1 MSKSKDEAIK
11 DLTLALMYLT
21 RFNNREEPHFHE
33 LSWKGYDHETLKEL
47 DEADMIRTPSRAQYA
62 YILPDGRRR
71 AMEVIK
77 ELGIADFDLYERF
90 DFRLIN
96 DDEADEAAAVE
107 AECFPP
113 KEACTLEHMR
123 DRVNAAKEIFLVAV
137 DKETGKMAGFVNG
150 IATNGDDF
158 TDDYFTNAS
167 LHDKDG
173 KNIMICGIC
182 VRPDYQKQGLARELV
197 YNYCRREWERGRR
210 SLILTCKEQK
220 VKMYKK
226 FGFTDRGEANSSWG
240 GQKWHKMDMIL
251 NR

>member
-1 MSKSKDEAIK
+1 MKKNREEAIK

-21 RFNNREEPHFHE
+21 RFNNSEGAHYQE

-47 DEADMIRTPSRAQYA
+47 DEEDMIRTPARAKYA
-62 YILPDGRRR
+62 YILPDGRKR

-123 DRVNAAKEIFLVAV
+123 ERVKAAKDIFLVAM
-137 DKETGKMAGFVNG
+137 DRETGKMAGFVNG
-150 IATNGDDF
+150 IATDGDDF
-158 TDDYFTNAS
+158 TDDYFTDAS

-182 VRPDYQKQGLARELV
+182 VRPEYQKQGLARELV
-197 YNYCRREWERGRR
+197 YNYCRREWEMGRR
-210 SLILTCKEQK
+210 FLILTCKEQK

-226 FGFTDRGEANSSWG
+226 FGFTDMGEANSSWG
-240 GQKWHKMDMIL
+240 GQKWHQMYIHL
-251 NR
+251 N

>member
-1 MSKSKDEAIK
+1 MKKSREEAIK

-21 RFNNREEPHFHE
+21 RFNDSEGAHYQE
-33 LSWKGYDHETLKEL
+33 LSWKGYDHETLKKL
-47 DEADMIRTPSRAQYA
+47 DEENMIRTPVRTKLA

-77 ELGIADFDLYERF
+77 ELDIADYDLYERF
-90 DFRLIN
+90 DFRLIEE
-96 DDEADEAAAVE
+96 DEADEAAAVE

-123 DRVNAAKEIFLVAV
+123 DRVKAAKEIFLVAV

-150 IATNGDDF
+150 IATDGDDF
-158 TDDYFTNAS
+158 TDDYFTDAS

-173 KNIMICGIC
+173 RNIMICGIC
-182 VRPDYQKQGLARELV
+182 VRPEYQKQGLARELV
-197 YNYCRREWERGRR
+197 YNYCRREWEKGRR

-226 FGFTDRGEANSSWG
+226 FGFTDMGEANSSWG
-240 GQKWHKMDMIL
+240 GQKWHQMYIHL
-251 NR
+251 N

>member
-1 MSKSKDEAIK
+1 MKKSREEAIE

-21 RFNNREEPHFHE
+21 RFNDREGAPFNE
-33 LSWKGYDHETLKEL
+33 LSWKGYDHGTLKKL
-47 DEADMIRTPSRAQYA
+47 DEEDMIRTPSKAQYA
-62 YILPDGRRR
+62 YILPDGRKR
-71 AMEVIK
+71 AMGVIK
-77 ELGIADFDLYERF
+77 ELGIEDFDLYERF
-90 DFRLIN
+90 DFRLIKE
-96 DDEADEAAAVE
+96 DEADEAAAVE
-107 AECFPP
+107 ADCFPP

-123 DRVNAAKEIFLVAV
+123 DRVKAAKEIFLVAV
-137 DKETGKMAGFVNG
+137 DKDTGKMAGFVNG

-158 TDDYFTNAS
+158 TDDYFTDAS

-182 VRPDYQKQGLARELV
+182 VRPEYQKQGLARELV
-197 YNYCRREWERGRR
+197 YNYCRREWERGRS

>member
-1 MSKSKDEAIK
+1 MKKDREEAIE

-21 RFNNREEPHFHE
+21 RFNNREESHYHE
-33 LSWKGYDHETLKEL
+33 LSWKGYDHEILKKL
-47 DEADMIRTPSRAQYA
+47 DEEDMIRTPSKAQYA

-77 ELGIADFDLYERF
+77 ELGIANFDLYERF
-90 DFRLIN
+90 DFRMIN

-123 DRVNAAKEIFLVAV
+123 DRVKAAGEIFLVAV
-137 DKETGKMAGFVNG
+137 DKETGRMAGFVNG

-173 KNIMICGIC
+173 KKIMICGIC
-182 VRPDYQKQGLARELV
+182 VRPEYQKQGLARELV

-240 GQKWHKMDMIL
+240 GQKWHKMDIL
-251 NR
+251 LNC

>member
-47 DEADMIRTPSRAQYA
+47 DEEDMIRTPSRTQYA
-62 YILPDGRRR
+62 YILPDGRKR
-71 AMEVIK
+71 AMDVIK
-77 ELGIADFDLYERF
+77 ELGIADTDLYERF

-123 DRVNAAKEIFLVAV
+123 DRVKAAKEIFLVAI
-137 DKETGKMAGFVNG
+137 DRETGKMAGFVNG

-158 TDDYFTNAS
+158 TDDYFTDAS

-182 VRPDYQKQGLARELV
+182 VRPEYQKQGLARELV

-220 VKMYKK
+220 VKMYRK

-240 GQKWHKMDMIL
+240 GQKWHKMDLIL

>member
-1 MSKSKDEAIK
+1 MKKNREEAIE

-21 RFNNREEPHFHE
+21 RFNNSEGAHYQE
-33 LSWKGYDHETLKEL
+33 LSWKGYDHETLSKL
-47 DEADMIRTPSRAQYA
+47 DEENMIRTPARTKFA

-71 AMEVIK
+71 AIEVIK
-77 ELGIADFDLYERF
+77 KLGIADHDLYERF
-90 DFRLIN
+90 DFRQIN

-123 DRVNAAKEIFLVAV
+123 DRVRAAKDIFLVAI
-137 DKETGKMAGFVNG
+137 DKETGRMAGFANG

-158 TDDYFTNAS
+158 TDNYFTDAS
-167 LHDKDG
+167 LHEIDG

-182 VRPDYQKQGLARELV
+182 VRPEYQKQGLARELV

-220 VKMYKK
+220 VKMYRK

>member
-1 MSKSKDEAIK
+1 MKNREETIK

-21 RFNNREEPHFHE
+21 RFNNSEEPHFHE

-47 DEADMIRTPSRAQYA
+47 DEEDMIRIPAKAKYA

-71 AMEVIK
+71 AMEVVK
-77 ELGIADFDLYERF
+77 ELGIADYDLYERF

-96 DDEADEAAAVE
+96 DDEADEAATVE

-113 KEACTLEHMR
+113 KEACMLEHMR
-123 DRVNAAKEIFLVAV
+123 ERVRAAKEIFLVAV
-137 DKETGKMAGFVNG
+137 EKKTGKMAGFVNG
-150 IATNGDDF
+150 IATDSDDF
-158 TDDYFTNAS
+158 TDDFFTDAS

-173 KNIMICGIC
+173 RNIMICGIC
-182 VRPDYQKQGLARELV
+182 VRPEYQKQGLARELV
-197 YNYCRREWERGRR
+197 YNYCRREWEKGR
-210 SLILTCKEQK
+210 STLILTCKEQK

-240 GQKWHKMDMIL
+240 GQKWHLMDLIL

>member
-1 MSKSKDEAIK
+1 MKKNRKEAIE

-21 RFNNREEPHFHE
+21 RFNDREGAPYHE
-33 LSWKGYDHETLKEL
+33 LSWKGYDHETLKKL
-47 DEADMIRTPSRAQYA
+47 DEEDMIRTPSKAQYA

-77 ELGIADFDLYERF
+77 ELGIKDFDLYERF

-123 DRVNAAKEIFLVAV
+123 DRVKAAKDIFLVAI

-158 TDDYFTNAS
+158 TDDYFTDAS

-182 VRPDYQKQGLARELV
+182 VRPEYQKQGLARELV

-220 VKMYKK
+220 VKMYRK

>member
-1 MSKSKDEAIK
+1 MSRSRDEAIR

-21 RFNNREEPHFHE
+21 RFNNREEAHFHE
-33 LSWKGYDHETLKEL
+33 LSWKGYDHEILKKL
-47 DEADMIRTPSRAQYA
+47 DEEDMIRTPSRAQYA

-90 DFRLIN
+90 DFRRIN

-123 DRVNAAKEIFLVAV
+123 DRVKAAKDIFLVAV
-137 DKETGKMAGFVNG
+137 DKESGKIVGFVNG

-158 TDDYFTNAS
+158 TDDYFTDAS

-182 VRPDYQKQGLARELV
+182 VRPEYQKQGLARELV
-197 YNYCRREWERGRR
+197 FNYCRMEQEKGRR
-210 SLILTCKEQK
+210 LLILTCKEQK